1 MQGRDKARKIAV
13 IALMTA
19 TIEGGKLALSFIPNV
34 EIVTLLCALYGYI
47 FGWSGIIS
55 TYLFVVIESVI
66 WGFNTWVVTYV
77 IYWPMVAFIFMILG
91 KYEIKNRAV
100 ITLCATLL
108 TISFGVLS
116 SLIDTGL
123 LSGFFKDFGKRFSI
137 IYIRGIVFYLVQTIC
152 NFALFLGAFRPLEQ
166 KINDIC
172 TEKVKCK

>member
-77 IYWPMVAFIFMILG
+77 IYWPMVAFIFIL
-91 KYEIKNRAV
+91 
-100 ITLCATLL
+100 
-108 TISFGVLS
+108 
-116 SLIDTGL
+116 
-123 LSGFFKDFGKRFSI
+123 FFK
-137 IYIRGIVFYLVQTIC
+137 
-152 NFALFLGAFRPLEQ
+152 
-166 KINDIC
+166 
-172 TEKVKCK
+172 